1 MFHYMKY
8 NKKVKDYCY
17 KLYQEIEDGKHK
29 YSNSKIVEL
38 ANKKFGVNMKSGQI
52 TYWKRTDDWDLV
64 TKSDVLQKIET
75 ASLMSRDD
83 CDLEVLNRN
92 TQLHKTAF
100 DFIMEKG
107 LEDKAEA
114 LALLKITNEYF
125 RQKNIIDAK
134 INNTK
139 IETSGNEA
147 IQINFQEIAPRVI
160 SDEEIERLENEANQ

>member
-160 SDEEIERLENEANQ
+160 SDDEIERLENDSQ

>member
-1 MFHYMKY
+1 MKY
-8 NKKVKDYCY
+8 NKKVKDYCH
-17 KLYQEIEDGKHK
+17 KLYQEIENGKRK
-29 YSNSKIVEL
+29 YSNTKIAEL

-52 TYWKRTDDWDLV
+52 TYWKNHEDWDCK
-64 TKSDVLQKIET
+64 TKSDVLQKIEKT
-75 ASLMSRDD
+75 NLMCRDD

-92 TQLHKTAF
+92 TQLHKVAF
-100 DFIMEKG
+100 DYLIERG
-107 LEDKAEA
+107 IEDKAEA

-139 IETSGNEA
+139 IETNGNEA

>member
-52 TYWKRTDDWDLV
+52 TYWKRTEDWDLV

-160 SDEEIERLENEANQ
+160 SDDEIERLENDSQ